1 VYDETASELD
11 WLTRVYDILPCA
23 SSGNEGPTGMV
34 NSPCTCKNCLCT
46 GGATQNASW
55 IASFTSQGVLDG
67 RTHVP
72 QVAALAVNVTVAQAA
87 NPGAPGHADFTLAN
101 GTSMASPG
109 ICGLAALVDQYFVNA
124 TGVRASAAMKMAAV
138 VNSATYA
145 LGLVNVDT
153 GQPVVGYH
161 DLSFGVPSLNF
172 AISMYYDKLATSG
185 GSVTR
190 CFAATGTTVSITLAY
205 VDLPAMPFLPNV
217 MVRRT
222 ENKLTRQVNVLGMAV
237 IYNGASTVPP
247 MTQNIQKVV
256 MSVLVGATIDVTV
269 FVEGLLSSTNQTF
282 ALALTNVQPQ
292 TCGILPCTVPHGSGL
307 LLNGGCQVNQ
317 CDPNYAID
325 EGRCL
330 CVASLDCGDGVFV
343 ECNMASNE
351 FPPCPGG
358 TIIIVETDTIA
369 TPALVIGS
377 IIAWSFVAVCIGL
390 WACVCMREKPLAG
403 QPRRKYANPTPPV
416 IKAHEPP
423 GKRHAFRGPYR

>member
-1 VYDETASELD
+1 MRGALEALTRADGVYDETASDLD
-11 WLTRVYDILPCA
+11 WFTYVYDILPCA
-23 SSGNEGPTGMV
+23 SSGNEGPVGMV

-46 GGATQNASW
+46 GGATSNASY

-72 QVAALAVNVTVAQAA
+72 QVAALAVNVTVAVSL
-87 NPGAPGHADFTLAN
+87 NPGTPGHADFTQAN

-153 GQPVVGYH
+153 GQPVVGYS

-172 AISMYYDKLATSG
+172 AIARYYDHLVTSG
-185 GSVTR
+185 GSVTK
-190 CFAATGTTVSITLAY
+190 CFAATATTVSITLAY
-205 VDLPAMPFLPNV
+205 VDLPSMPFLPNV
-217 MVRRT
+217 M
-222 ENKLTRQVNVLGMAV
+222 VNVLGMAV
-237 IYNGASTVPP
+237 IYNDVSTVPP

-256 MSVLVGATIDVTV
+256 LNVLLGATVDVTV
-269 FVEGLLSSTNQTF
+269 FVEGILSSVNQSF

-292 TCGILPCTVPHGSGL
+292 ACGILPCTVPHGSGL
-307 LLNGGCQVNQ
+307 IVNGMCLINQ
-317 CDPNYAID
+317 CDVNYAID
-325 EGRCL
+325 DGRCL
-330 CVASLDCGDGVFV
+330 CVSSLDCGDGVFV
-343 ECNMASNE
+343 ECIMATNL

-358 TIIIVETDTIA
+358 TIVIIETNTIA

-377 IIAWSFVAVCIGL
+377 IIAWSVVAVCIGM
-390 WACVCMREKPLAG
+390 WACLCMREKPLSG
-403 QPRRKYANPTPPV
+403 RPPYPRPREHMSKHESPRKQQPVRGTRR
-416 IKAHEPP
+416 
-423 GKRHAFRGPYR
+423 